1 VNVTKLLFR
10 FVKQAASL
18 AQKRCA
24 ASPTA
29 VVSDPA
35 GNGFAGWKH
44 LTLHFLRVHMDASY
58 AEIVDWASE
67 MDRVRAVL
75 QLARIEFPA
84 PSTLWRSFER
94 VPTRVWRQL
103 LDRSATVCD
112 PGEHGAVDATF
123 FDRQA
128 ASSHYVDRSDR
139 HIRTLK
145 TTALVDTDSCA
156 VLDLHCSA
164 HWPHDTQVGRRV
176 ALRNTEKVESLAGD
190 KGYDDQSL
198 RDTLRSEGVR
208 PLIKHRLFAAYD
220 HAHNARLDSD
230 LYGQRWMAESAFSA
244 IKRRYGSAVGSRAWY
259 RQFRE
264 LVLTATV
271 YNLEQAIKE

>member
-1 VNVTKLLFR
+1 VPEVLFR

-35 GNGFAGWKH
+35 GHGFADWKH
-44 LTLHFLRVHMDASY
+44 LTLHFLRVHMGATY
-58 AEIVDWASE
+58 REIVDWASE

-75 QLARIEFPA
+75 QLARTVFSA
-84 PSTLWRSFER
+84 PSTLWRSFQR

-103 LDRSATVCD
+103 LDRSAAACD
-112 PGEHGAVDATF
+112 PGEHGAMDATF

-128 ASSHYVDRSDR
+128 ASSHYIDRSDR
-139 HIRTLK
+139 HTRTLK
-145 TTALVDTDSCA
+145 TAVLVDTDSCA
-156 VLDLHCSA
+156 VIDVHCSA

-176 ALRNTEKVESLAGD
+176 ALRNTEEIESLAGD
-190 KGYDDQSL
+190 KGYEDQSL
-198 RDTLRSEGVR
+198 REDLRSNGVR
-208 PLIKHRLFAAYD
+208 PVIRHRLFAHYD
-220 HAHNARLDSD
+220 HAHNARLDSE
-230 LYGQRWMAESAFSA
+230 LYGQRWMTESAFSA
-244 IKRRYGSAVGSRAWY
+244 IKRPYGSAVGPSAWY

-264 LVLTATV
+264 LVLIATV
-271 YNLEQAIKE
+271 YNLEQAIKQ

>member
-1 VNVTKLLFR
+1 MPKLLFR

-44 LTLHFLRVHMDASY
+44 LTLHFLRVHMSASY

-75 QLARIEFPA
+75 QLARFEFPA

-94 VPTRVWRQL
+94 VPTRIWRQL
-103 LDRSATVCD
+103 LGRSATRCD
-112 PGEHGAVDATF
+112 PGDHGALDATF
-123 FDRQA
+123 IDRQA
-128 ASSHYVDRSDR
+128 ASSHYVARSDR
-139 HIRTLK
+139 DIQTLK
-145 TTALVDTDSCA
+145 TTALVDTESCA
-156 VLDLHCSA
+156 VLDVHCSA
-164 HWPHDTQVGRRV
+164 HWPHDTQVGRQV
-176 ALRNTEKVESLAGD
+176 ALRNTEKIESLAGD

-198 RDTLRSEGVR
+198 RDALRSDGVR
-208 PLIKHRLFAAYD
+208 PVIKHRLFAHYD

-244 IKRRYGSAVGSRAWY
+244 IKRRYGSAVRPGIWY
-259 RQFRE
+259 REFRE
-264 LVLTATV
+264 LVLTAAV